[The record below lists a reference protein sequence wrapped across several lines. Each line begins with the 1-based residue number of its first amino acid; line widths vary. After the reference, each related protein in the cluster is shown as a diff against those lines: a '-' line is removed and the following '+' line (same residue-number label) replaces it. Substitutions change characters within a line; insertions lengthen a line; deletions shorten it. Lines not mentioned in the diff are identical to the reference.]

1 MGMDISPR
9 ERLVYGGAAIGL
21 LAVPLM
27 YFCPNL
33 TIFIA
38 IPMLLVGLALLG
50 IAIFPINISGWR
62 IFIYGFI
69 SLREAARIAYEKNH
83 DNLSA
88 KAAEMDFG
96 NVEADPLGWYAHA
109 LLGSKTDPTRISVF
123 GCKPHLDLLI
133 EIPPAHYFQNYLS
146 VTGNDAILEDTTHNK
161 RVIYHHLHLKKSDMK
176 KRIKE
181 ISTWG

>member
-9 ERLVYGGAAIGL
+9 ERLGYGGAVISL
-21 LAVPLM
+21 LAGPLM
-27 YFCPNL
+27 YYCPSL
-33 TIFIA
+33 TVFIA
-38 IPMLLVGLALLG
+38 IPMVAVGIALLI
-50 IAIFPINISGWR
+50 IAITPMNISGWR

-96 NVEADPLGWYAHA
+96 SMEADPLGWYAHA
-109 LLGSKTDPTRISVF
+109 LLGSNVDETGVSIF
-123 GCKPHLDLLI
+123 GCKPQLGYLTMIPRQEIYRHYLVVNENEALL
-133 EIPPAHYFQNYLS
+133 Q
-146 VTGNDAILEDTTHNK
+146 DRDTK
-161 RVIYHHLHLKKSDMK
+161 RVKYDRLHIRKSDMK

>member
-1 MGMDISPR
+1 MDISPR
-9 ERLVYGGAAIGL
+9 ERLGYGGAAIGL

-38 IPMLLVGLALLG
+38 IPMLVVGFALLG

-88 KAAEMDFG
+88 AAAEMDFG
-96 NVEADPLGWYAHA
+96 NGEADPLGWYAHA
-109 LLGSKTDPTRISVF
+109 LLGSNVDPTRIPVF

-133 EIPPAHYFQNYLS
+133 KIPLAHYIQNYLT
-146 VTGNDAILEDTTHNK
+146 VTDNDVILVDVTHNE
-161 RVIYHHLHLKKSDMK
+161 RVKYNHLHILKSDMR